1 MTPEEKQKVIDEAK
15 VKNKALYC
23 YDVPAD
29 EQERFIL
36 FRQANPSDLQKFRE
50 NANNDQLN
58 SQKESVLC
66 FACLVYPTPAEYTAL
81 VQDFSGIPYALAN
94 EIWRMARGGD
104 SLAKKV

>member
-1 MTPEEKQKVIDEAK
+1 MDATERQKVIDEAK
-15 VKNKALYC
+15 AKHKTVYL

-29 EQERFIL
+29 DQLQFIL

-50 NANNDQLN
+50 NANHEQLQYTKEAVLAN
-58 SQKESVLC
+58 SCV
-66 FACLVYPTPAEYTAL
+66 VYPDPVAYTTL

-104 SLAKKV
+104 SVAKKV